1 MTGSGIKEWL
11 TSSEIAAARLPDLPQ
26 TRQGIELMI
35 AQCGWRSTSQARP
48 RAGRGGGYEYHIS
61 LLPPGAQLR
70 LRQAPAAETWEIAR
84 ARKNLLWSRFN
95 SLSKAQKAICEERLK
110 VINRVEQLVRERGLN
125 RTAAIGIATLDA
137 GVQKSAYYEWRK
149 ATEGVDREDWL
160 AALAPAS
167 HAPDGPQLGACHP
180 EAWDFL
186 KSDFL
191 RPEKPGFSACYR
203 RMMEAA
209 QVKGW
214 SPIPSERSLRRRL
227 EADVPKGDPG
237 ADARGQGP
245 GEDDVPGAAPH
256 PRSPACHAGRQHG
269 RAQAGPVR
277 AAAGPRN
284 AYTHVSRRHPGPLFR
299 QGPRMASSLA
309 TAASDPLG
317 GVFFRRTAAPKS
329 EVINDRN
336 GEVVNLFRILQRHYP
351 QFMDTLK
358 FQITSRREFERL
370 KSCDPATLTDLERAA
385 RFLYLQK
392 LAFGGKVSSQ
402 NFGVDVSRSARFN
415 LTRLAPMLEDV
426 HERLAGVVLENLD
439 WSDFI
444 DRYDRPG
451 TLFYLDPPYFG
462 SEDDY
467 GRALFGR
474 DQFAAMAERLKR
486 LQGRFILSIND
497 MPEIRAL
504 FSRFGLQSEELT
516 YSVGG
521 GKGTSAKEL
530 IVCGGGDVS

>member
-227 EADVPKGDPG
+227 EADVPKAIQVLTREGKDRAKTMYPAQRRTRAHLHAMQAVNMDGHKLDLFVRLPG
-237 ADARGQGP
+237 RETPTRMYLVGIQDLYSGKVLAWRLRSRPPRAIRWAACFSDARPRRKARSSTTATARWSISSGSCS
-245 GEDDVPGAAPH
+245 ATIRSSWTRSNS
-256 PRSPACHAGRQHG
+256 RSPAA
-269 RAQAGPVR
+269 
-277 AAAGPRN
+277 
-284 AYTHVSRRHPGPLFR
+284 
-299 QGPRMASSLA
+299 ASSSVLSHA
-309 TAASDPLG
+309 IP
-317 GVFFRRTAAPKS
+317 RR
-329 EVINDRN
+329 
-336 GEVVNLFRILQRHYP
+336 
-351 QFMDTLK
+351 
-358 FQITSRREFERL
+358 
-370 KSCDPATLTDLERAA
+370 
-385 RFLYLQK
+385 
-392 LAFGGKVSSQ
+392 
-402 NFGVDVSRSARFN
+402 
-415 LTRLAPMLEDV
+415 
-426 HERLAGVVLENLD
+426 
-439 WSDFI
+439 
-444 DRYDRPG
+444 
-451 TLFYLDPPYFG
+451 
-462 SEDDY
+462 
-467 GRALFGR
+467 
-474 DQFAAMAERLKR
+474 
-486 LQGRFILSIND
+486 
-497 MPEIRAL
+497 
-504 FSRFGLQSEELT
+504 
-516 YSVGG
+516 
-521 GKGTSAKEL
+521 
-530 IVCGGGDVS
+530 